1 MRFTR
6 HSSQEECEQSSK
18 LLPLSIFTRK
28 TKETTDEWRRQRA
41 ALREEEN
48 KHGTTPMPPCGA
60 A

>member
-1 MRFTR
+1 MRTKQQTPPLVDF
-6 HSSQEECEQSSK
+6 HS
-18 LLPLSIFTRK
+18 K